1 MTTETLTSRTDL
13 LFPEAQPL
21 FGDFGARLRKGWA
34 RYGARFMIAAA
45 SLCLALVEAY
55 GVTAGI
61 TGAGTLA

>member
-1 MTTETLTSRTDL
+1 MKTETLTANADL

-21 FGDFGARLRKGWA
+21 FGDVTAKLRDAWA
-34 RYGARFMIAAA
+34 RYGARLMIAAA

-61 TGAGTLA
+61 TSAGTLI